1 MAIVWLCGIIVG
13 HVCRKRSGLVYAI
26 DTSTGL
32 VAPAV
37 QCPSPNF
44 DERPADSQIDLLVIH
59 CISLP
64 PGEFG
69 TGRIEKFF
77 CNALD
82 SSEHP
87 YFEEISALEV
97 SSHLLVDRTGGV
109 VQFVPLHK
117 RAWHAGDSVFQGR
130 SRCNDFSIGIELEGT
145 DDSAFSDEQYT
156 TLIGLIR
163 VLRSSYSGLKNAPVI
178 GHSDIAPGRKTDPG
192 SEFNWA
198 RLDASG
204 PENT

>member
-1 MAIVWLCGIIVG
+1 M
-13 HVCRKRSGLVYAI
+13 YAI

-32 VAPAV
+32 VVPAV

-44 DERPADSQIDLLVIH
+44 DERPANTPIDLLVIH

-87 YFEEISALEV
+87 YFAEISALEV
-97 SSHLLVDRTGGV
+97 SSHLLIDRAGDV

-117 RAWHAGDSVFQGR
+117 RAWHAGDSEFQGR

-156 TLIGLIR
+156 TLIGMIQA
-163 VLRSSYSGLKNAPVI
+163 LRSTYPGLTNAPVI

-192 SEFNWA
+192 PEFDWT
-198 RLDASG
+198 RLGACS
-204 PENT
+204 PENTGPRGEIDSYGKIRR